1 MLTCKCLVVRMWP
14 RMNNSETQNDAA
26 LIADLQNLIVEALE
40 LEDITPGDIAPDA
53 PLFSDEGLGLD
64 SIDAMELGVALK
76 RRYKVTLNQ
85 ETKDVDK
92 HFATI
97 ASLAQFITEN
107 TQA

>member
-1 MLTCKCLVVRMWP
+1 
-14 RMNNSETQNDAA
+14 MNNSEKQIDAA
-26 LIADLQNLIVEALE
+26 LIADLQKLIVESLE
-40 LEDITPGDIAPDA
+40 LEDVNPEDIAPEA

-92 HFATI
+92 HFATV